1 MSYSRF
7 VAGILT
13 LVALAGRAQVT
24 TPPQV
29 PLCMIGDSIT
39 WAGDGDYWRH
49 YLVEQLPTLAFVGT
63 HTAALGYS
71 HAGEGGNSTG
81 AVLER
86 LDAVPDCPYYH
97 LLIGT
102 NDGSHEDEARQGEMA
117 QGCADRIVKIVQA
130 LLRKPGAQ
138 KVFLGSLLPCKT
150 GRPSRDQT
158 NSKVNAILRPQIS
171 TLFPDGRVVWV
182 EYEYPIRAIRN
193 WGPIIKLHPTKVG
206 YRLIAT
212 ILAQTLRDELKLGDT
227 LVAPKPAGRTGVRVT
242 NLWGQGKTAQPVVAG
257 WYTMSFDVQSAAA
270 GASITLTGEGKDPKH
285 TAVLTFVIPADSA
298 GKRVSWNLMTGYA
311 GYGYTT
317 GVMTL
322 TQNMCSLERVLF
334 EKQRPSKVASMYG
347 TGSFLDMTS
356 PVSPGELVEQGPRA
370 ANE

>member
-24 TPPQV
+24 TLPQV

-150 GRPSRDQT
+150 DRPSRDQT

-356 PVSPGELVEQGPRA
+356 PVSPGELIEQGPRPA
-370 ANE
+370 KE